1 MRIITKILLFYVLFC
16 AIMFLIQ
23 RKLQY
28 LPTGKL
34 GSIDNYQLTDF
45 KTYQL
50 ITKDNIK
57 ITTWFKKP
65 QNNKQKILL
74 FFHGNAGN
82 LGNRASK
89 FKIFSDNSDYG
100 ILAISYRGYAASE
113 GKPSEAGLL
122 IDAEAATDFLFKQGY
137 NNKDIILYGESL
149 GTGIA
154 IRHALKINPFALIL
168 EAPYSSIANI
178 AKRSYWYLP
187 VDLLLKDRFD
197 SYKYVSQITAP
208 IIIFHGN
215 KDMIVPYAEGK
226 LLYSY
231 ITSRKKFITVQD
243 AGHIEFDNY
252 MIINEIEDFL

>member
-1 MRIITKILLFYVLFC
+1 MRIITKILLFYAVFC
-16 AIMFLIQ
+16 IIMFFMQ

-34 GSIDNYQLTDF
+34 DSIENYQLTNF

-50 ITKDNIK
+50 ITKDNIRV
-57 ITTWFKKP
+57 TAWFKKP
-65 QNNKQKILL
+65 KPKQKILL

-82 LGNRASK
+82 LGNRANK
-89 FKIFSDNSDYG
+89 FKVFSENSDYG

-154 IRHALKINPFALIL
+154 IRHALKVKPFALIL

-197 SYKYVSQITAP
+197 SYKYVSKITAP

-215 KDMIVPYAEGK
+215 KDRIVPYAEGK

-231 ITSRKKFITVQD
+231 INSRKKFITIEN

-252 MIINEIEDFL
+252 MLIKEIADFL